1 MPILDS
7 IRLSGTSYNLKDNS
21 ATTVV
26 EITQNDYD
34 NLPSTAKTANILYVI
49 TDAQPIDI
57 SEYWTSAE
65 TQSAITESVSGKAD
79 SSSLATVATSGSYN
93 DLIDKPTIPTVPTS
107 NTAFTNDARY
117 ITSDDISGKTDT
129 SAFTAHT
136 ADTTAHTTSAE
147 KSSWN
152 GAVTALGGMTI
163 LKLSQAQYDA
173 LDPNYDS
180 NTLYVIVN

>member
-1 MPILDS
+1 MSNIIDS
-7 IRLSGTSYNLKDNS
+7 IRLSGVTYTIQD
-21 ATTVV
+21 
-26 EITQNDYD
+26 
-34 NLPSTAKTANILYVI
+34 
-49 TDAQPIDI
+49 
-57 SEYWTSAE
+57 
-65 TQSAITESVSGKAD
+65 SGGGGI
-79 SSSLATVATSGSYN
+79 TSGEVQTM
-93 DLIDKPTIPTVPTS
+93 IDE
-107 NTAFTNDARY
+107 N
-117 ITSDDISGKTDT
+117 ISGKTDV

-163 LKLSQAQYDA
+163 IKLTQAQYDA